1 MMRRT
6 MVLTQR
12 QARFEN
18 HSKAAF
24 CNANSDISIEA
35 SALVRRRPDRM
46 GIRGFSFVR
55 TGNGWLHRLMFEISV
70 ASTTEEKRT

>member
-24 CNANSDISIEA
+24 CNANSDISICRSRLLPLFGADLIAWA
-35 SALVRRRPDRM
+35 SVVFLSSARE
-46 GIRGFSFVR
+46 
-55 TGNGWLHRLMFEISV
+55 TGGCIG
-70 ASTTEEKRT
+70 